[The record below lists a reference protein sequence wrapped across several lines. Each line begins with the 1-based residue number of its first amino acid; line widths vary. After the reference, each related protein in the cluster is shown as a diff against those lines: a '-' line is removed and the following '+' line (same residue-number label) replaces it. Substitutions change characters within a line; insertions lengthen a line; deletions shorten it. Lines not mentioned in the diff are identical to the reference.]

1 VNCEDRIV
9 FTNQACA
16 KLLGAIAPSQLF
28 GKTVS
33 SLSIPSPTPRYDRE
47 SRTIRET
54 NQPVPPTEE
63 RFVGL
68 AGAIIDVEVAAA
80 PIMFEGKPAI
90 QVIAT
95 DIRARKDLERALLAT
110 NLQLQTIL
118 ASATN
123 VSIVATNTEGTI
135 TTFNTG
141 AEELLGYT
149 ADEMIG
155 QQSLILLHVPEE
167 STAMPRSSAICMSVR
182 FMVSPPWSK
191 MPTEAGSMNGNGP
204 TSEKTAAG

>member
-1 VNCEDRIV
+1 
-9 FTNQACA
+9 
-16 KLLGAIAPSQLF
+16 
-28 GKTVS
+28 
-33 SLSIPSPTPRYDRE
+33 
-47 SRTIRET
+47 
-54 NQPVPPTEE
+54 
-63 RFVGL
+63 
-68 AGAIIDVEVAAA
+68 
-80 PIMFEGKPAI
+80 MFEGKPAI

-123 VSIVATNTEGTI
+123 VSIVATNIEGTI

-149 ADEMIG
+149 SDEMIG

-167 STAMPRSSAICMSVR
+167 IDRHAKELSDLYDRPIQGVAALVRTCQPRRVR
-182 FMVSPPWSK
+182 
-191 MPTEAGSMNGNGP
+191 
-204 TSEKTAAG
+204 